1 MNPAEQ
7 TALQSHEHLSCDDL
21 CRVHYSR
28 VLQLCRLLLTE
39 RRDAEEVA
47 QEVFLKLVH
56 EYRKDIEIR
65 SWEAWL
71 VRVTVNACHDRRRS
85 AWWKWWRTQDDAFYE
100 DDLPSQAP
108 TPEEHFLNR
117 EEREHVWQALHKL
130 SARQREVFVLRRLEG
145 WSTEVVA
152 EMLGVTAGSVKR
164 HLFHA
169 LRHLNK
175 ALGGRT

>member
-1 MNPAEQ
+1 MNTAEQ
-7 TALQSHEHLSCDDL
+7 TVSQPPHPVSCDDL
-21 CRVHYSR
+21 CRIYYPR
-28 VLQLCRLLLTE
+28 MLQLCRLLLTE
-39 RRDAEEVA
+39 RRDAEEVV
-47 QEVFLKLVH
+47 QEVFLKLVQ
-56 EYRKDIEIR
+56 EYRRTIEIN

-85 AWWKWWRTQDDAFYE
+85 AWWKWWRTQDNSFYQ
-100 DDLPSQAP
+100 DDLPSHSP
-108 TPEEHFLNR
+108 TPEEQFLNR
-117 EEREHVWQALHKL
+117 EEQEHVWKALHKL

-145 WSTEVVA
+145 WSTEAVA
-152 EMLGVTAGSVKR
+152 EALGLTTGSVKR